1 MIPTTTSP
9 AAESPSQMKTNHGI
23 EQADISAFVYQPLQ
37 VTRTIRIIWLQPL
50 GTKDTTSD
58 VQIDLDEAFLD
69 NCPSF
74 EALSYTWDGQQPDVQ
89 ITCCGKALLVTKNCH
104 SILRGLR
111 RREPRALW
119 IDAICID
126 QSSSVER
133 NNQVRLMGDIY
144 RKADKVLIWPGECDF
159 KTRNL
164 VFHLHLSLF
173 HETHADKFKK
183 LDQGKMKSPSERSS
197 YTLLRYLTL

>member
-1 MIPTTTSP
+1 MIPTVASP
-9 AAESPSQMKTNHGI
+9 AAESPSQRKTNHGI
-23 EQADISAFVYQPLQ
+23 EQADRAFVYQPLQ
-37 VTRTIRIIWLQPL
+37 VTKTIRIIWLQPL
-50 GTKDTTSD
+50 ATKDTASD

-69 NCPSF
+69 NCLSF
-74 EALSYTWDGQQPDVQ
+74 EAVSYTWDGQQPDVQ

-119 IDAICID
+119 IDVICID
-126 QSSSVER
+126 QSSNEER

-144 RKADKVLIWPGECDF
+144 RKADKVLIWPGECDI

-164 VFHLHLSLF
+164 VFHLHLSLLY
-173 HETHADKFKK
+173 ETHADTFKK
-183 LDQGKMKSPSERSS
+183 LDQGMKSPSERSS
-197 YTLLRYLTL
+197 YTVLRYLTL